1 MHQRSNSACL
11 LKRALLPALSTL
23 LFCLFPPAAR
33 ALDQTISLQPGWNTV
48 FLEVQPTDENPAA
61 VFAGKPVEMCAAW
74 LPSAAKVESLTDPAA
89 LPTKSAEWHVW
100 QPAESPSAFLNNL
113 RALKA
118 RQALLIKASAAAT
131 FTVSGEPVFERR
143 TWVAPSFNFTGF
155 DVDPAAPPT
164 FARFFDGSRAHA
176 GMKIFKLVTGK
187 WQPVA
192 GSETIQRGRAYWVWC
207 SEGSDFQGPV
217 DVSLPLAGEGELT
230 LANDGTAARLE
241 VKSNGAVPV
250 TLNLTTTGSLPLL
263 RTLPGTEETAFT
275 VPAALPLSSTRK
287 TLTLRR
293 TLDAAPDAARST
305 ITIRG
310 GGMSL
315 LLPVRGAQ

>member
-1 MHQRSNSACL
+1 MLHTPTFSNHLARWRRAAAGLIL
-11 LKRALLPALSTL
+11 LIFVPLPAQ
-23 LFCLFPPAAR
+23 
-33 ALDQTISLQPGWNTV
+33 ALDQTISLAAGWNAV
-48 FLEVQPTDENPAA
+48 FLEIQPANEDPAA
-61 VFAGKPVEMCAAW
+61 VFAGQPVELCAAW
-74 LPSAAKVESLTDPAA
+74 IPAAAKVESLTDPAA
-89 LPTKSAEWHVW
+89 LPRKSAEWHMW
-100 QPAESPSAFLNNL
+100 QPAESPAAFLNNL
-113 RALKA
+113 RGIKA
-118 RQALLIKASAAAT
+118 RQAMLIKATAAAT

-176 GMKIFKLVTGK
+176 GMKIFRLVAGK
-187 WQPVA
+187 WQAVA

-217 DVSLPLAGEGELT
+217 DISLPLAGEGELT
-230 LANDGTAARLE
+230 LANDGTAARME
-241 VKSNGAVPV
+241 VRSNGMVPV
-250 TLNLTTTGSLPLL
+250 TLNMTAAGSLPLL
-263 RTLPGTEETAFT
+263 HRLPDSTEAAFT
-275 VPAALPLSSTRK
+275 SPAALPLSSTRK

-293 TLDAAPDAARST
+293 ALDSAPDSARST

-315 LLPVRGAQ
+315 LLPVRGLR